1 MPLLADLAN
10 VESELAQRTTGMPNE
25 AAQRGLILIITTG
38 WRSLDEQWRF
48 YNDMVVAKQ
57 KYGRRWQQQHAA
69 LAAYPG
75 TSDQGKTPATAVD
88 LACASPTKQ
97 NIKTQQA
104 PASRQPEAPTH
115 RPPGEADSSWRTEWH
130 RSSEFYGGTRPVPLG
145 VPLAAQAPPPGG
157 PAAASQAMAAR
168 TGAGPRVRSETPI
181 SG

>member
-1 MPLLADLAN
+1 MADLAN
-10 VESELAQRTTGMPNE
+10 VESELAQRTTGMPNQ
-25 AAQRGLILIITTG
+25 AAQRGLILIVTTG

-104 PASRQPEAPTH
+104 PASRSTQGPHTPASRRGRLVLARNGTDH
-115 RPPGEADSSWRTEWH
+115 LSSTVERGQFRLTFGLR
-130 RSSEFYGGTRPVPLG
+130 RS
-145 VPLAAQAPPPGG
+145 
-157 PAAASQAMAAR
+157 
-168 TGAGPRVRSETPI
+168 VRGMTS
-181 SG
+181 